1 MIGAGYLRAGNSA
14 FWIDVSFGGVF
25 EIMVKDRHRQDIFA
39 GYLLICFLPVVSQLP
54 NIMETKRRRFEP
66 YVWSRDD
73 IVCCNCSQLKSRHV
87 HCPCSSC
94 NGAAVARSLEYSHW
108 QQQEAIADLGLPR

>member
-1 MIGAGYLRAGNSA
+1 
-14 FWIDVSFGGVF
+14 
-25 EIMVKDRHRQDIFA
+25 
-39 GYLLICFLPVVSQLP
+39 
-54 NIMETKRRRFEP
+54 METKRRRFEP

-73 IVCCNCSQLKSRHV
+73 IVYYNCSQLKSRHV

-108 QQQEAIADLGLPR
+108 QQQQAIADLGLPR